1 MVARRLRGDT
11 AGDDLDSFPVFPM
24 KHRPLLGSIVLA
36 LAASTAA
43 AHIGSYD
50 SALHAHSIP
59 FARRLARPEGKLLL
73 VHVSEDPARGLPYF
87 RWPTP
92 DARRTLD
99 LFVRET
105 VITELDVETDAEQV
119 AELGVSAPALLIMDP
134 SGNVLWR
141 FEGELGLR
149 SLLRRTRGWFEGEA
163 ALARVEVALE
173 NKGREHD
180 FTRER
185 LAAVHARNGE
195 LELALGEYVWC
206 VERAVTGRSPAAV
219 ARRARLFEEV
229 GELAERIPRA
239 EALVD
244 ELLLQIERRL
254 HAEEDGLLARDY
266 ARWNHARGLGERT
279 LATYRALEVGNRA
292 RRGLFDAVFDELVRA
307 GDYEEALSAIRP
319 LEAFLGEVAHVER
332 TAVTRPAFAARG
344 TGRGT
349 RSFALRRG
357 GGLVEAL
364 AATRRDE
371 EARALLEAIL
381 RFDGTPGTRA
391 LLREYLGRSGS
402 ATLLPLVADRREKE
416 VRVR

>member
-1 MVARRLRGDT
+1 
-11 AGDDLDSFPVFPM
+11 M
-24 KHRPLLGSIVLA
+24 KHRPRLGPLVLA
-36 LAASTAA
+36 LAAGPAG

-59 FARRLARPEGKLLL
+59 LARRLALPEGKLLL

-92 DARRTLD
+92 ESRRALD

-105 VITELDVETDAEQV
+105 VITELDVQTDADQV
-119 AELGVSAPALLIMDP
+119 SELGVSAPALVLMDP
-134 SGNVLWR
+134 SGSVLWS

-149 SLLRRTRGWFEGEA
+149 SLVRRTGRWFEGQDA
-163 ALARVEVALE
+163 RARVELALE

-180 FTRER
+180 FTRGR
-185 LAAVHARNGE
+185 LAAVLARNGE
-195 LELALGEYVWC
+195 LELALGEYGWC
-206 VERAVTGRSPAAV
+206 LERAVTGRSPAAV
-219 ARRARLFEEV
+219 ARRARLLEEL
-229 GELAERIPRA
+229 GELAERLPRA
-239 EALVD
+239 EALIE

-254 HAEEDGLLARDY
+254 HAEEDELLARDY

-279 LATYRALEVGNRA
+279 LATYRALEVGSRA
-292 RRGLFDAVFDELVRA
+292 RRGLFDAVFDELVRD
-307 GDYEEALSAIRP
+307 GDHEEALRAIRP

-332 TAVTRPAFAARG
+332 TAVTRPALAAQG
-344 TGRGT
+344 SGRGT

-364 AATRRDE
+364 AATGRDE
-371 EARALLEAIL
+371 EARVLLEAIL
-381 RFDGTPGTRA
+381 CFDDTPETRG
-391 LLREYLGRSGS
+391 LMREHLGRSGS
-402 ATLLPLVADRREKE
+402 TTLLPLVAERRGKE